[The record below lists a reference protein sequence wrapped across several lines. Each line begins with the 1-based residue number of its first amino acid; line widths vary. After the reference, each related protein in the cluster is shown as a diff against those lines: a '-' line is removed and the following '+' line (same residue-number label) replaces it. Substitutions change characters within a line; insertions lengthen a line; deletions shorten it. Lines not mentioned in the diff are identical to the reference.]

1 VVLIRYIIQQKGTSD
16 IKRPLFYK
24 LMRNFEEK
32 RTSAKWTKIAK
43 YSVDIA
49 LRDIQDLMTKKV
61 LQKENVGIN

>member
-1 VVLIRYIIQQKGTSD
+1 MYCLLLIDDATLSVR
-16 IKRPLFYK
+16 RPLFNK
-24 LMRNFEEK
+24 LMENFEGK
-32 RTSAKWTKIAK
+32 RTSAKWAKIAK